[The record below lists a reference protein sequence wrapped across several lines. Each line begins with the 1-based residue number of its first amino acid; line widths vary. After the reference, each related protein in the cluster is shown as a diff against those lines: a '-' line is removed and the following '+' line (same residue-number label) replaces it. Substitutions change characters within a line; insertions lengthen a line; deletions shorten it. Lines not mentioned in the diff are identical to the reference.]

1 MDPQRSQ
8 RLLADCP
15 IGQAEALLLLP
26 FAFEVFFFGTAMTA
40 FP

>member
-1 MDPQRSQ
+1 MDPQRWQ
-8 RLLADCP
+8 RLRADCR

-26 FAFEVFFFGTAMTA
+26 FAFEVFFFGTAITA